1 LIGTVGQ
8 SVNVSVEIIP
18 EKKYAFKII
27 EAKAKKGVHIAVSIR
42 EKKPTEGTGFVMTV
56 QNLKTDKGQYVD
68 TIVVKT
74 TSEIKPTIQIQ
85 VFGKIT

>member
-1 LIGTVGQ
+1 LIGTIGQ

-18 EKKYAFKII
+18 EKKYTFKII
-27 EAKAKKGVHIAVSIR
+27 EAKAKKGEYIAVSIR
-42 EKKPTEGTGFVMTV
+42 EKKSTEGTGFVMTV

-68 TIVVKT
+68 TIIVKT
-74 TSEIKPTIQIQ
+74 TSKIKPTIQIQ

>member
-1 LIGTVGQ
+1 V
-8 SVNVSVEIIP
+8 
-18 EKKYAFKII
+18 
-27 EAKAKKGVHIAVSIR
+27 VSIR
-42 EKKPTEGTGFVMTV
+42 EKKPTEGTGFVMTI

-68 TIVVKT
+68 TIIVKT